1 MRLNVESIKY
11 ILDLQ
16 KSMLPLIYCC
26 ANNERLRILETT
38 INHYNGRLSY
48 KDSKQYKELDLINT
62 LLIFLDEINSEG
74 VLDIEKSLIAMNKR
88 EIVLLEANGIDSI
101 INKRNLALSIL
112 NRYNINVI
120 KGTKSEVETLIKF
133 QESDEDNSKNHE
145 NDKFKFRNFSKK
157 NNSIII
163 IKSDNYYITDGYSEF
178 IIKNNS
184 NDNYLY
190 DKDILDDIYTG
201 MIAVSIG
208 VCKNKS
214 EIVQAILIATIAFY
228 IGEQRA
234 INNLKISKSI
244 KSKDIEAYILNEIYK
259 IDIDKIKSYGDI
271 YYSFKRG

>member
-1 MRLNVESIKY
+1 MRLNGESIKY

-74 VLDIEKSLIAMNKR
+74 VLDIEKSLISMNKR

-178 IIKNNS
+178 IIKNNI
-184 NDNYLY
+184 NYLY

-244 KSKDIEAYILNEIYK
+244 KSKDIEGYILNEIYK

>member
-1 MRLNVESIKY
+1 
-11 ILDLQ
+11 
-16 KSMLPLIYCC
+16 MLPLIYCC

-74 VLDIEKSLIAMNKR
+74 VLDIEKSLISMNKR

-178 IIKNNS
+178 IIKNNI
-184 NDNYLY
+184 NYLY